1 MLILVPILLLLLFA
15 IGINLLGRYKLSTG
29 STWLMSAASV
39 LMVWISLILFRA
51 HLQAGVTLKGWSL
64 FDLGDNQLIFNLSAR
79 TWPFAFLLVSL
90 LIGVI
95 FTDTIRFG
103 RSNALITWTGSMFL
117 TAVGLFSIYSQTLL
131 GIILTWTIIDV
142 VEFGIL
148 LRLTKHEGVHYAV
161 FIEFITRLFG
171 TSLIVAALVLSG
183 HHTAI
188 SDFSLISQ
196 NVYLLIIFGAAT
208 RLGVLPLH
216 IPLTAN
222 LPIRRSLGTMLR
234 FVAPFSVFS
243 FLSQISA
250 QPQYPGI
257 LSFFLPIGLIIAL
270 YGAIRWVLEKNEL
283 SGRPFWMLAFSG
295 LALVS
300 FVSGYTNTLISLCIM
315 MIICGGFVFLLSRR
329 SRMSL
334 MLGALCLISVTGFP
348 FFPGSSIWQF
358 VTGTPGLFSKILFMV
373 TISLLYF
380 GFLKKLVRHRNDSSN
395 PEAWM
400 KLFYF
405 SGLGIFV
412 AVPWIT
418 MIWKSGF
425 LEESNS
431 WIPPLICLGSTAAFF
446 GLEHTRIWKGISG
459 FPIFQKLLI
468 PFSVIG
474 RFLGTAFKFEW
485 FFIFL
490 QQLFNFLSRP
500 LKFFVN
506 LLEGDGGLL
515 WSFLF
520 LALITSVIIGEIV
533 P

>member
-15 IGINLLGRYKLSTG
+15 VGINLLGRYKLSTG
-29 STWLMSAASV
+29 STWLMSAAAV
-39 LMVWISLILFRA
+39 LLVWISLILFRA
-51 HLQAGVTLKGWSL
+51 HLQAGLTLTGWSP
-64 FDLGDNQLIFNLSAR
+64 FTPGENQLVFNLSAR
-79 TWPFAFLLVSL
+79 TWVFAFLLVSL
-90 LIGVI
+90 LVGVI

-103 RSNALITWTGSMFL
+103 RNNSLITWTGSMFL

-131 GIILTWTIIDV
+131 GIILSWTIIDV

-148 LRLTKHEGVHYAV
+148 MRLTKHVRVHYAV
-161 FIEFITRLFG
+161 FLEFITRFFG
-171 TSLIVAALVLSG
+171 TGLVVAALVLSG
-183 HHTAI
+183 HQTAI
-188 SDFSLISQ
+188 TDFSIISH
-196 NVYLLIIFGAAT
+196 NVYLLMIFGAAS

-216 IPLTAN
+216 VPLTAN

-243 FLSQISA
+243 FLSQISP

-257 LSFFLPIGLIIAL
+257 VSFFVPIGLIIAL

-295 LALVS
+295 LAIVS

-315 MIICGGFVFLLSRR
+315 MIMCGGFAFLHSRG
-329 SRMSL
+329 SRISL
-334 MLGALCLISVTGFP
+334 VLGALCLISITGFP
-348 FFPGSSIWQF
+348 FFPGASIWKF
-358 VTGTPGLFSKILFMV
+358 VTGITSLFSKILFMV

-380 GFLKKLVRHRNDSSN
+380 GFLKKLVRNRTASSN
-395 PEAWM
+395 PETWM

-405 SGLGIFV
+405 SGLGIFT

-418 MIWKSGF
+418 LIWNSGIF
-425 LEESNS
+425 EEGGS
-431 WIPPLICLGSTAAFF
+431 WIVPAICLGSTAALF
-446 GLEHTRIWKGISG
+446 GLERTQIWKGISRL
-459 FPIFQKLLI
+459 PLMQKLQI
-468 PFSVIG
+468 PFSMIG
-474 RFLGTAFKFEW
+474 RFLGNIFKFEW
-485 FFIFL
+485 FFVL
-490 QQLFNFLSRP
+490 LKKLFDLFSIP

-520 LALITSVIIGEIV
+520 LALITSVIIAEIV